1 VEDVKAYMESGI
13 LELYVLGDINPDE
26 KHQVE
31 AMALQHPAIKAELEA
46 IEKSMEL
53 YAEVYAI
60 EPSENLRDQVLNSL
74 ITNLG
79 DDRNFKPSHGSTQ
92 RAKVVE
98 MGQQKSV
105 NFFKYAFAAC
115 LALLLLS
122 VATLFAVYSKLKNTN
137 SELVT
142 MQLQTQKFSNKV
154 NLMDHQL
161 DIFRDPSFKIIK
173 LDGTPKS
180 PNAKLAVAWSPAKQ
194 QVMIDLGRMKLP
206 ANDDQ
211 HSYQL
216 WALVDGKPVDLGV
229 FNAVDDSTGLIEMKS
244 IARAQAFA
252 VTLEARGGV
261 ASPTMANLVLV
272 GKTE

>member
-1 VEDVKAYMESGI
+1 MESGI
-13 LELYVLGDINPDE
+13 LELYVLGDVNQDE
-26 KHQVE
+26 KQQVE
-31 AMALQHPAIKAELEA
+31 AMALQHPAIKAELES

-53 YAEVYAI
+53 YAEIYAI
-60 EPSENLRDQVLNSL
+60 EPSDDVRDRVLNSL

-79 DDRNFKPSHGSTQ
+79 DDRNFKPSHSSNQ

-98 MGQQKSV
+98 LTQQKSV

-115 LALLLLS
+115 LTLLILS
-122 VATLFAVYSKLKNTN
+122 VATLFAVYNKLKSANG
-137 SELVT
+137 ELVT

-161 DIFRDPSFKIIK
+161 DILRDPSFKIIK
-173 LDGTPKS
+173 LDGTPKT

-194 QVMIDLGRMKLP
+194 KVMIDLGRMRLP
-206 ANDDQ
+206 ANDEQ

-229 FNAVDDSTGLIEMKS
+229 FNAADDSTGLLEMKS

-252 VTLEARGGV
+252 VTLEQRGGV
-261 ASPTMANLVLV
+261 PSPTMANLVLV

>member
-13 LELYVLGDINPDE
+13 LELYVLGDVNQDE
-26 KHQVE
+26 KQQVE
-31 AMALQHPAIKAELEA
+31 AMALQHPAIKAELES

-53 YAEVYAI
+53 YAEIYAI
-60 EPSENLRDQVLNSL
+60 EPSDDVRDRVLNSL

-79 DDRNFKPSHGSTQ
+79 DDRNFKPSHSSNQ

-98 MGQQKSV
+98 LTQQKSV

-115 LALLLLS
+115 LTLLILS
-122 VATLFAVYSKLKNTN
+122 VATLFAVYNKLKSANG
-137 SELVT
+137 ELVT

-161 DIFRDPSFKIIK
+161 DILRDPSFKIIK
-173 LDGTPKS
+173 LDGTPKT

-194 QVMIDLGRMKLP
+194 KVMIDLGRMRLP
-206 ANDDQ
+206 ANDEQ

-229 FNAVDDSTGLIEMKS
+229 FNAADDSTGLLEMKS

-252 VTLEARGGV
+252 VTLEQRGGV
-261 ASPTMANLVLV
+261 PSPTMANLVLV

>member
-13 LELYVLGDINPDE
+13 LELYVLGDVNQDE
-26 KHQVE
+26 KNQVE
-31 AMALQHPAIKAELEA
+31 AMALQHPVIKAELES

-53 YAEVYAI
+53 YAEIYAI
-60 EPSENLRDQVLNSL
+60 EPSDDIRGQVLNSL

-79 DDRNFKPSHGSTQ
+79 DDRNFKPSHSSNQ

-98 MGQQKSV
+98 LSQQKSV

-115 LALLLLS
+115 LTLLILS
-122 VATLFAVYSKLKNTN
+122 IATLFAVYNKLKSANGQ
-137 SELVT
+137 LIT

-161 DIFRDPSFKIIK
+161 DILRDPSFKIIK
-173 LDGTPKS
+173 LDGTPKT
-180 PNAKLAVAWSPAKQ
+180 PNAKLAVAWSPSKQ
-194 QVMIDLGRMKLP
+194 KVIIDLGRMRLP
-206 ANDDQ
+206 VNDDQ

-229 FNAVDDSTGLIEMKS
+229 FNAADDSTGLLEMKS

-252 VTLEARGGV
+252 VTLEQRGGV
-261 ASPTMANLVLV
+261 PSPTMANLVLV

>member
-1 VEDVKAYMESGI
+1 MESGI
-13 LELYVLGDINPDE
+13 LELYVLGDINPDD

-53 YAEVYAI
+53 YAEIYAI
-60 EPSENLRDQVLNSL
+60 EPSENLRKQVLNSL
-74 ITNLG
+74 VTNLG
-79 DDRNFKPSHGSTQ
+79 DDRNFKPSHASAHQ
-92 RAKVVE
+92 AKVIE
-98 MGQQKSV
+98 MTQQKSV
-105 NFFKYAFAAC
+105 NFYKYAFAAC
-115 LALLLLS
+115 LALLVLS
-122 VATLFAVYSKLKNTN
+122 VATLFAVYNKLKNTD

-180 PNAKLAVAWSPAKQ
+180 PKAALAVAWSPAKQ
-194 QVMIDLGRMKLP
+194 KVMIDLGRMKLP

>member
-1 VEDVKAYMESGI
+1 MEDVKAYMESGI
-13 LELYVLGDINPDE
+13 LELYVLGDVNQDE

-31 AMALQHPAIKAELEA
+31 AMALQHPVIKAELES

-53 YAEVYAI
+53 YAEIYAI
-60 EPSENLRDQVLNSL
+60 EPSEDIRGQVLNSL

-79 DDRNFKPSHGSTQ
+79 DDRSFKPSHSSNQ

-98 MGQQKSV
+98 LSQQKSV

-115 LALLLLS
+115 LTLLILS
-122 VATLFAVYSKLKNTN
+122 IATLFAVYNKLKSANGQ
-137 SELVT
+137 LVT

-173 LDGTPKS
+173 LDGTAKT

-194 QVMIDLGRMKLP
+194 KVMIDLGRMRLP

-229 FNAVDDSTGLIEMKS
+229 FNAADDSTGLLEMKS

-252 VTLEARGGV
+252 VTLEQRGGV
-261 ASPTMANLVLV
+261 PSPTMANLVLV